1 LAHQKAFSN
10 KENMKLKL
18 FVISA
23 GLLASAGAYA
33 QSNVTLYGIV
43 DVGVEYLNSVPNAA
57 KASSNLFAMQSGNQS
72 GSRWG
77 IRGVEDLGG
86 GLKGVFTL
94 ESGFTVDDG
103 KMAQGNRLFGRAAY
117 VGLQNQWGQL
127 TLGRH
132 TSPFWDFSGAFDPM
146 GNAGRFAIGAQD
158 PFMLGQR
165 ADNSAKYV
173 GTFGGLTLTGLY
185 SFNYNNQEVPGNF
198 TNGREY
204 SLMAA
209 YASGPF
215 SVGAVYDQTNQSSAT
230 ALTSN
235 QLIRRAA
242 IAGTYAFGPAKVYAG
257 YRYARSFNGAS
268 LPGTAGTANTYS
280 NLAWAGLGYQLT
292 PALSLTGAAYY
303 QNLANAHVG
312 NPWQFVTTADYVFS
326 KRTDLYATIAY
337 ALNSNPRSSLGVN
350 GFNDVLGASSS
361 EQVVP
366 GKNQFGA
373 VVGIR
378 HKF

>member
-1 LAHQKAFSN
+1 
-10 KENMKLKL
+10 MKLKL
-18 FVISA
+18 IAISA

-33 QSNVTLYGIV
+33 QSSVTLYGVV
-43 DVGVEYLNSVPNAA
+43 DVGIEYLNSVPNAA
-57 KASSNLFAMQSGNQS
+57 KNSSSLVAMQSGNQS

-77 IRGVEDLGG
+77 LRGVEDLGG
-86 GLKGVFTL
+86 GLKGIYTL
-94 ESGFTVDDG
+94 ESGFNMDDG
-103 KMAQGNRLFGRAAY
+103 KMAQGGRLFGRAAY
-117 VGLQNQWGQL
+117 VGLQSRWGQL

-173 GTFGGLTLTGLY
+173 GNFGGLTVTGLY
-185 SFNYNNQEVPGNF
+185 SFNYNNAEVPGNF

-204 SLMAA
+204 SVLAT
-209 YASGPF
+209 YTTGPL
-215 SVGAVYDQTNQSSAT
+215 SVGVVYDQTNQSSAA
-230 ALTSN
+230 ALSSN

-242 IAGTYAFGPAKVYAG
+242 IAGNYAFGPAKLYAG

-268 LPGTAGTANTYS
+268 LPGTAGAANTYA

-292 PALSLTGAAYY
+292 PTFSLTGAAYY

-312 NPWQFVTTADYVFS
+312 NPWQFVATADYLLS
-326 KRTDLYATIAY
+326 KRTDVYATMAY
-337 ALNSNPRSSLGVN
+337 AVNSNPRSGLGVN

-373 VVGIR
+373 VVGVR